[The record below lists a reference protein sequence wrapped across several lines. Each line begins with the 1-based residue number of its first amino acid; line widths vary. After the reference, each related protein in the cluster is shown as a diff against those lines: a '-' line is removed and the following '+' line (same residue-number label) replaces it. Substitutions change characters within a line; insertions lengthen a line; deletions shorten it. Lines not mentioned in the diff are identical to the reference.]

1 MRYRITQEY
10 DANLQKDVWFALNQD
25 GGCVIASV
33 LSAEDCERRLMES
46 ASRFSEKQV
55 IKEIEL

>member
-1 MRYRITQEY
+1 MKYRITQEY
-10 DANLQKDVWFALNQD
+10 DANLQKDVWFALNPN

-33 LSAEDCERRLMES
+33 VSAEDCEKRLRES
-46 ASRFSEKQV
+46 FSRFSEKKV